1 MSQEEILKRN
11 EAIAV
16 FMGAKLKVPTNTKY
30 APCYQYFREDGLIYR
45 EKETQH
51 MEYKTNWSWLMPVV
65 EKIEKDHGMN
75 ISIESDYVTMFRF
88 NDRSGTVHDE
98 GCFGGYTKIDAV
110 FKVVSDFCL
119 NQVK

>member
-1 MSQEEILKRN
+1 MGWEEKFHPVNQIH
-11 EAIAV
+11 
-16 FMGAKLKVPTNTKY
+16 TSW
-30 APCYQYFREDGLIYR
+30 D
-45 EKETQH
+45 
-51 MEYKTNWSWLMPVV
+51 WLMPVV

>member
-65 EKIEKDHGMN
+65 EKIESGRNYIDIRKKEILLTVIDRPTQLYEVGE
-75 ISIESDYVTMFRF
+75 SKIEAVFLAVSDY
-88 NDRSGTVHDE
+88 
-98 GCFGGYTKIDAV
+98 
-110 FKVVSDFCL
+110 CL
-119 NQVK
+119 NHFTK